1 MFFDRMNDLDAT
13 DRAWHLA
20 YRYCLR
26 RRRFPCAI
34 FGIFFILSLI
44 AIIFATALLITTP
57 LDSPVKRWLVGA
69 GYCFGIPIAL
79 LTIFSLRQLD
89 LEARW
94 FASEAVDDGNYS
106 EQDIASYYK
115 NTHLS

>member
-1 MFFDRMNDLDAT
+1 MPSDRMNSLDET

-20 YRYCLR
+20 HRYCLR
-26 RRRFPCAI
+26 RRRFLCAI

-57 LDSPVKRWLVGA
+57 LDGPVKQWTVGA
-69 GYCFGIPIAL
+69 GICLGIPVAL
-79 LTIFSLRQLD
+79 LTIFGMRQLD

-106 EQDIASYYK
+106 EQDIASYYR
-115 NTHLS
+115 NTHLD